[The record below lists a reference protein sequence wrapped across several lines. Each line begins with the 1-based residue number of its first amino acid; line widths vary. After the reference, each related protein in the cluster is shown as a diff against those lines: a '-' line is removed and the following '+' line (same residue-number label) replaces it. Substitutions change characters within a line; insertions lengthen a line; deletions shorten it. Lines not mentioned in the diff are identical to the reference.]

1 MLFQRKALPRS
12 ISEGRIVNNS
22 AILKHFC
29 TLENGTVSHPQ
40 GDPESL
46 SCDDWLFALVYII
59 SMKST
64 SKKHIRRPSWQY
76 ECNFKALLHIL
87 KSAPW
92 VVLRALWNGQAR
104 AAYFLHW
111 AKAFSKKSM
120 FQRHVRRPS
129 WQYQCSFKALW
140 HILTSAEI
148 GTVSRPRGDPESLIW
163 GGLLFALV

>member
-1 MLFQRKALPRS
+1 
-12 ISEGRIVNNS
+12 
-22 AILKHFC
+22 
-29 TLENGTVSHPQ
+29 
-40 GDPESL
+40 
-46 SCDDWLFALVYII
+46 
-59 SMKST
+59 
-64 SKKHIRRPSWQY
+64 
-76 ECNFKALLHIL
+76 LHIL

-111 AKAFSKKSM
+111 SKAFSKKSM

-148 GTVSRPRGDPESLIW
+148 GTVSRPQGDPESLSW
-163 GGLLFALV
+163 GWVTFCIGLMLFQRKASTRGISEGQVGNMSAILKHCCTWRSGITNLG